1 MYEKI
6 LVPLDG
12 SELAE
17 RAVRHAEEI
26 ARGTG
31 AEVLLLQAVHIPM
44 PIVPEAV
51 LIAGGKAVEEAA
63 REATVSLEKVA
74 VALRVAGFR
83 VRTIVEERPPADAIL
98 HIAEREEV
106 DAIVMSTH
114 GRSGLS
120 RLVMGSVAESVL
132 HATRRPL
139 LLVKPGPSAAAAQ
152 KGEDWYLHVP

>member
-1 MYEKI
+1 MYKKL

-31 AEVLLLQAVHIPM
+31 AEILLLQAVHIPM

-63 REATVSLEKVA
+63 KEATAYLEATAASLRAE
-74 VALRVAGFR
+74 GFR
-83 VRTIVEERPPADAIL
+83 VRTMVEERPPADAIL
-98 HIAEREEV
+98 HIADREEV

-114 GRSGLS
+114 GRSGFS
-120 RLVMGSVAESVL
+120 RLVMGSVAESVR
-132 HATRRPL
+132 HATRRPVM
-139 LLVKPGPSAAAAQ
+139 LVKPGAPGVATE
-152 KGEDWYLHVP
+152 KDEDWYLHVP

>member
-17 RAVRHAEEI
+17 WAVRHAEEI

-31 AEVLLLQAVHIPM
+31 AEILLLQAVYLPM

-51 LIAGGKAVEEAA
+51 LIAGGKAVEEAGK
-63 REATVSLEKVA
+63 EAAAYLEKMA
-74 VALRVAGFR
+74 ESLRAEGFR
-83 VRTIVEERPPADAIL
+83 VRTMVEERPPADAIL
-98 HIAEREEV
+98 RIADREEV

-132 HATRRPL
+132 HATGRPVM
-139 LLVKPGPSAAAAQ
+139 LVKPAPPAVAAQ
-152 KGEDWYLHVP
+152 KEEDWYLHVP

>member
-31 AEVLLLQAVHIPM
+31 AEVLLLQSVFIPM

-51 LIAGGKAVEEAA
+51 LIAGGKAVEDTSRIAVEY
-63 REATVSLEKVA
+63 LEKTA
-74 VALRVAGFR
+74 ASMRAEGYR
-83 VRTIVEERPPADAIL
+83 VRTMIDERPPADAIL
-98 HIAEREEV
+98 HAADREEV

-132 HATRRPL
+132 HATRRPVM
-139 LLVKPGPSAAAAQ
+139 LVKPEPPPVVAE
-152 KGEDWYLHVP
+152 KDEDWYLHVP